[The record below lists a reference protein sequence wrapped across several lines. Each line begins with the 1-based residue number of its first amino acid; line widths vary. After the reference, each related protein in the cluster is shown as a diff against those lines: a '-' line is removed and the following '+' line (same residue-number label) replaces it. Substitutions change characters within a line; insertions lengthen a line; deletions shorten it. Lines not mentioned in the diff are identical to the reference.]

1 MKYAFIIFY
10 LAMGVLVGGASVL
23 IGGSFGSTK
32 VTEIYPDPVEKEK
45 TNIAETLE
53 TAMNEIKA
61 MPLLELIDLK
71 EKIIDFKNT
80 TTDFE
85 MDISGIL
92 EVFK

>member
-1 MKYAFIIFY
+1 MKWTFIIFC

-32 VTEIYPDPVEKEK
+32 VTEIYPDPVEKVEK
-45 TNIAETLE
+45 TNIAETF
-53 TAMNEIKA
+53 MSEIKA

>member
-1 MKYAFIIFY
+1 MKYTFIIFC
-10 LAMGVLVGGASVL
+10 LAMGLLVGGASVV
-23 IGGSFGSTK
+23 IGGAFGSGKSTGA
-32 VTEIYPDPVEKEK
+32 VVIPVAKEK
-45 TNIAETLE
+45 TNVTETLE
-53 TAMNEIKA
+53 TFMGEIKA

-85 MDISGIL
+85 MDMSGIL